1 MYNTVG
7 GYLFVLELLRFALV
21 VVGWF
26 HVADVVVVLFFFV
39 LCKTMVSIDEGFLLC
54 FMCLCLFN
62 DNKDSDLAM
71 VTKVVKLILVMVSTL
86 ITIYVTKPTKENHHY

>member
-26 HVADVVVVLFFFV
+26 HVADVLF
-39 LCKTMVSIDEGFLLC
+39 C
-54 FMCLCLFN
+54 FMQN
-62 DNKDSDLAM
+62 NG
-71 VTKVVKLILVMVSTL
+71 V
-86 ITIYVTKPTKENHHY
+86 YR